1 MIGIYV
7 NTNSYEVLA
16 TGQAVG
22 QSVVQFFS
30 LIEVQVQISSWNTN
44 IYLSMYISQLN
55 VIQK

>member
-7 NTNSYEVLA
+7 NTNPYEVLA

-22 QSVVQFFS
+22 QSVVQSFS
-30 LIEVQVQISSWNTN
+30 LIEVQVQISSWSTN
-44 IYLSMYISQLN
+44 IYLFIYISRLY